1 MNRIKNLLL
10 SLLTGSIIL
19 SQTACVKEIDEYQDP
34 AGTNGPVT
42 DINQLQI
49 PAGFSYDIEKNV
61 SLQLNLKT
69 NTDAPIPGVR
79 INILSDLPENGGKI
93 LFTGISNSSGQLTG
107 NFKVQKSTT
116 QVIVNTNYIGLPNN
130 AIAGLQ
136 SNSINM
142 TLGGSNPNRIQAN
155 GGTKSRRLL
164 QQSGSRISAVP
175 TKTYIGNWDSQ
186 GVPSYLASGRDAL
199 NTPILKRLNSN
210 LPDNRPVPVY
220 HPQYLTNTSAIEVQQ
235 NSDIWITFIH
245 EGTINRNSLGYYTYP
260 KNNPPANTADISSI
274 KIAFPN
280 LSYRN
285 SGGGLVSGDKVYLGS
300 FSPDSAIGFVILTD
314 AYDISSATVGNGT
327 NQYYTNETLNPE
339 TTPSGRH
346 HHVLLWDST
355 EQKMIL
361 GFEDQNRNSGNDD
374 DFNDLVFH
382 LTANTTSG
390 FNTAN
395 LNRAAGPI
403 DTDGDGVEDLY
414 DEYPYD
420 AELAYNS
427 YYPSETTFGYLAY
440 EDLWPYRGDYDMND
454 MLIGYR
460 YNLIKN
466 ANNDIKEIQSKV
478 FVKAAGG
485 SYQHGF
491 GIEFPVPGYFVETVN
506 GPLYTEN
513 YISVNANGTEAG
525 QNTAVVVV
533 FDNSNNVAPRPVG
546 YYVNTEPGSPVITS
560 DTIRLAVRFVSGIPP
575 ATLGDAP
582 FNPFLI
588 SNKRR
593 GYEIHLPD
601 KPPTS
606 LADYALFNTGQDRSN
621 VAMGRY
627 YKSDNNLPWCLNIP
641 AAFPIITEK
650 TSILNAYLKF
660 GEWVQSGGTL
670 YPDWYEDKPGY
681 RDYTKL
687 LNR

>member
-1 MNRIKNLLL
+1 MNRIIKSFL
-10 SLLTGSIIL
+10 SLLTAVILL
-19 SQTACVKEIDEYQDP
+19 SQSACVKEIDEYQDP
-34 AGTNGPVT
+34 AGTNGPIT

-79 INILSDLPENGGKI
+79 VDILSGLPENGGK
-93 LFTGISNSSGQLTG
+93 LLYTGISNSAGQIAG
-107 NFKVQKSTT
+107 NFKVQKSAS
-116 QVIVNTNYIGLPNN
+116 QVVVATNFIGLPNN
-130 AIAGLQ
+130 VVAGLQ
-136 SNSINM
+136 SNSISMN
-142 TLGGSNPNRIQAN
+142 LGGSNPNRMYNSASPKTQRFNQFN
-155 GGTKSRRLL
+155 GLRTG
-164 QQSGSRISAVP
+164 AVP
-175 TKTYIGNWDSQ
+175 GKTYLGNWDSQ
-186 GVPSYLASGRDAL
+186 GVPSYLTGGRDPL
-199 NTPILKRLNSN
+199 NAPVLKRINSN

-220 HPQYLTNTSAIEVQQ
+220 HPQYLTNSSSLEIQQTSDV
-235 NSDIWITFIH
+235 WITFIH
-245 EGTINRNSLGYYTYP
+245 EGTINRNSIGFYTYP
-260 KNNPPANTADISSI
+260 KNNPPASTADISSI

-280 LSYRN
+280 ASFRN
-285 SGGGLVSGDKVYLGS
+285 SGGGLVSGDKVLLGT
-300 FSPDSAIGFVILTD
+300 FSPDSAIGFVLLSD
-314 AYDISSATVGNGT
+314 AYNISTATVGNGN
-327 NQYYTNETLNPE
+327 NQYYTNHNLNPE
-339 TTPSGRH
+339 TANASRY

-355 EQKMIL
+355 EQKMVL
-361 GFEDQNRNSGNDD
+361 SFEDQNRNSGNDD

-382 LTANTTSG
+382 LTTSSPAGFTTSSI
-390 FNTAN
+390 
-395 LNRAAGPI
+395 NRAAAPV

-420 AELAYNS
+420 ADLAYNC
-427 YYPSETTFGYLAY
+427 YYPSETTFGYLAF

-560 DTIRLAVRFVSGIPP
+560 DTIRLAVRFVSGIPA

-593 GYEIHLPD
+593 GYEIHMPD

-606 LADYALFNTGQDRSN
+606 LADYSLFNTGQDRSN
-621 VAMGRY
+621 VALGRY

-660 GEWVQSGGTL
+660 GDWVQSGGTL

-681 RDYTKL
+681 RDYSKL